1 MARQKM
7 FYNKLLGMLS
17 VGFGFAWALENIT
30 IYEFDFGKGILDQSY
45 GGVFS
50 NNGSSQVQLRDAVL
64 MNGTVVYDS
73 NGAWDSSALEEWLQ
87 GQKKVSIEKIFENI
101 GPSAVYPSISPGV
114 VIASPSQTHPDYFY
128 QWIRDSALTINSI
141 VSHSAGPAIETL
153 LQYLNVS
160 FHLQRSNNT
169 LGAGIGYTNDTVAL
183 GDPKWNVDNTA
194 FTEDWGR
201 PQNDGPALQS
211 IAILKIIDYIKQSG
225 TDLGAKYPFQS
236 TADIFDDIVRWDLRF
251 IIDHW
256 NSSGF
261 DLWEEVNGMHF
272 FTLLV
277 QLSAVD
283 KSLSYFNAS
292 ERSSP
297 FVEELRQTRRDI
309 SKFLVDPANGFING
323 KYNYIV
329 GTPMIA
335 DTLRSGL
342 DISTLLAA
350 NTVHDAPSASH
361 LPFDI
366 NDPAVLN
373 TLHHLMLHMRS
384 IYPINDS
391 SKNATGIALG
401 RYPEDVYDGYG
412 FGEGNPWVLATC
424 AASTTLYQLIY
435 RHISEQHDLVVPM
448 NNDCSN
454 AFWSELVFSNL
465 TTLGNDE
472 GYLILEFNTP
482 AFNQTI
488 QKIFQLADS
497 FLVKLKAHVG
507 TDGELSEQFNKYT
520 GFMQGAQHLTWS
532 YTSFWDAYQIRQEVL
547 QSL

>member
-1 MARQKM
+1 
-7 FYNKLLGMLS
+7 
-17 VGFGFAWALENIT
+17 
-30 IYEFDFGKGILDQSY
+30 
-45 GGVFS
+45 
-50 NNGSSQVQLRDAVL
+50 
-64 MNGTVVYDS
+64 
-73 NGAWDSSALEEWLQ
+73 
-87 GQKKVSIEKIFENI
+87 
-101 GPSAVYPSISPGV
+101 
-114 VIASPSQTHPDYFY
+114 
-128 QWIRDSALTINSI
+128 
-141 VSHSAGPAIETL
+141 
-153 LQYLNVS
+153 
-160 FHLQRSNNT
+160 
-169 LGAGIGYTNDTVAL
+169 
-183 GDPKWNVDNTA
+183 
-194 FTEDWGR
+194 
-201 PQNDGPALQS
+201 
-211 IAILKIIDYIKQSG
+211 
-225 TDLGAKYPFQS
+225 
-236 TADIFDDIVRWDLRF
+236 
-251 IIDHW
+251 
-256 NSSGF
+256 
-261 DLWEEVNGMHF
+261 
-272 FTLLV
+272 
-277 QLSAVD
+277 
-283 KSLSYFNAS
+283 
-292 ERSSP
+292 
-297 FVEELRQTRRDI
+297 
-309 SKFLVDPANGFING
+309 
-323 KYNYIV
+323 
-329 GTPMIA
+329 MIA

-507 TDGELSEQFNKYT
+507 TDGN
-520 GFMQGAQHLTWS
+520 
-532 YTSFWDAYQIRQEVL
+532 
-547 QSL
+547 